1 MENAT
6 IERDQNKY
14 RWLHEL
20 LQIKGL
26 NAGISLLT
34 KKRVIKI
41 DMNIILD
48 NQDNDKRISAELPIV
63 PRIGDWIRV
72 DEVEFAEGNSLVTVV
87 NVILYENE
95 IIVVVTAI

>member
-1 MENAT
+1 
-6 IERDQNKY
+6 
-14 RWLHEL
+14 
-20 LQIKGL
+20 
-26 NAGISLLT
+26 
-34 KKRVIKI
+34 
-41 DMNIILD
+41 MNIILD

-72 DEVEFAEGNSLVTVV
+72 DEVEFAEGNSIVTVV